1 MISVNMPMNKSTEHQ
16 LSKIE
21 LVPILVDVAVS
32 WVNKYGEEKIL
43 KNLPGPV
50 HMADRDRLS
59 VIFMT
64 PKSMACIY
72 GGENYSVNVWLD
84 GKKTFFVCWSS
95 QRLKDYEVVNFK
107 RGPWIS
113 MLTNDLQ

>member
-1 MISVNMPMNKSTEHQ
+1 MRQMIKSTERQ

-32 WVNKYGEEKIL
+32 WVNKYGAETIL
-43 KNLPGPV
+43 DGLPGPV

-59 VIFMT
+59 VIFQT
-64 PKSMACIY
+64 PKSMASIY
-72 GGENYSVNVWLD
+72 GGDNYSINVWLD
-84 GKKTFFVCWSS
+84 GKKTFFICWSS
-95 QRLKDYEVVNFK
+95 QRFKDYEVVTFK

-113 MLTNDLQ
+113 MLMNDLQ